1 MRYFVLF
8 GVKFLQ
14 RALATFQML
23 GNHEWL
29 AVIVLDSVG
38 LAPGSHCADARL
50 ERLESASG
58 SSDFRVLSC
67 LFPNDPSGKPPIL
80 ADFTIQMTF
89 DVVRR
94 ELLTL
99 LPPLPSAGQSQS
111 RAQG

>member
-1 MRYFVLF
+1 
-8 GVKFLQ
+8 
-14 RALATFQML
+14 ML

-38 LAPGSHCADARL
+38 LAPGSRCADARL
-50 ERLESASG
+50 ELLESSASG

-80 ADFTIQMTF
+80 AYFTIQMTF

-111 RAQG
+111 RAQGLRLTGRNRISIFTL